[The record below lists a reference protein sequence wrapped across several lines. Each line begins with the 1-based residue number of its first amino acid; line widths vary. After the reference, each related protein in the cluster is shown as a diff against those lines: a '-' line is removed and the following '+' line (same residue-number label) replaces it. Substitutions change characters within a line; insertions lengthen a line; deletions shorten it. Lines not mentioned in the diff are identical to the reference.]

1 MNHIRGIWRYLAS
14 TKNEVLT
21 FDGKGISTHM
31 TIASDASF
39 CPGGDRSRTGI
50 VILWMGMV
58 VHWMCKKQTLATLSS
73 CEAELSASIHGL
85 KMGLGI
91 RAVAEELIGRVR
103 IELHGD
109 NMAMIQTI
117 LHEVTSWRSRHYAV
131 RAAWARDTIKDQK
144 IELKHVPGT
153 EIVADPLTKILA
165 GPELPK
171 ARKKL
176 GMIDVSDV
184 RPDESNVIAQ
194 CVGNLR
200 KPPNVDSAEG
210 AQGGEECC
218 NAHVLIYESLD

>member
-1 MNHIRGIWRYLAS
+1 
-14 TKNEVLT
+14 
-21 FDGKGISTHM
+21 
-31 TIASDASF
+31 
-39 CPGGDRSRTGI
+39 
-50 VILWMGMV
+50 MV

-91 RAVAEELIGRVR
+91 RAVAEELTGRVR

-117 LHEVTSWRSRHYAV
+117 LHEVTSWRSRHYDV

-144 IELKHVPGT
+144 VELKHVPGT

-176 GMIDVSDV
+176 GMIGVSEV

-194 CVGNLR
+194 CVDNLR
-200 KPPNVDSAEG
+200 KHPNVDTAEG
-210 AQGGEECC
+210 IQNAEECC
-218 NAHVLIYESLD
+218 PAYALILESLD